1 MITIPWSVFGDTPV
15 KGAEWEFNAI
25 RENPKGQY
33 IWEYNLFQKTWRNL
47 RDAAGRIVFNKQ

>member
-33 IWEYNLFQKTWRNL
+33 IWEYNLDQKSYRNFKDQTGTL
-47 RDAAGRIVFNKQ
+47 ILE

>member
-1 MITIPWSVFGDTPV
+1 MIAIPWSVFGDKPV

-47 RDAAGRIVFNKQ
+47 RDAAGRIVFNEQ

>member
-47 RDAAGRIVFNKQ
+47 RDAAGRIVFKE